1 MENNL
6 STLYKIDLHKNI
18 LKNKI
23 CKRPIHTAPGAF
35 TVAHVSSALLAAGS
49 HVIATLPRLGQ
60 PSTGA
65 LAAQYFLTST
75 AGFSTGPPWSACRCT
90 AWLVEHLP
98 QLDQCV
104 SGLNLKMSKI
114 NRGPRCTYKVGWAT
128 TEHWRI
134 LALQGGNNSTEYC

>member
-49 HVIATLPRLGQ
+49 HVIVHSSQ
-60 PSTGA
+60 
-65 LAAQYFLTST
+65 
-75 AGFSTGPPWSACRCT
+75 TGPTFNR
-90 AWLVEHLP
+90 
-98 QLDQCV
+98 CV
-104 SGLNLKMSKI
+104 SS
-114 NRGPRCTYKVGWAT
+114 PVFPD
-128 TEHWRI
+128 
-134 LALQGGNNSTEYC
+134 